1 MKNASPVHISFFSIA
16 LFLFMQCDSPIG
28 SSSNDNSDN
37 APFHPPS
44 WLIGTWN
51 PVKKSFVEP
60 LKITSTNIYRISGSS
75 EIEGFKDF
83 VVEANAENNSQPVY
97 TIATSDNNES
107 YAFLY
112 NSTVSMTLVYTI
124 NGQLVAAD
132 FKKQ

>member
-1 MKNASPVHISFFSIA
+1 MKNALPLYASFLSFA
-16 LFLFMQCDSPIG
+16 LFLFTQCDSPSG
-28 SSSNDNSDN
+28 SNSDDGNNN

-44 WLIGTWN
+44 WLIGTWK
-51 PVKKSFVEP
+51 PVKSSFVEP
-60 LKITSTNIYRISGSS
+60 LKITSNNIYRISGSS

-83 VVEANAENNSQPVY
+83 VVEANAENNGQPVY
-97 TIATSDNNES
+97 TIATSDNNER

-124 NGQLVAAD
+124 NGQIVAAD